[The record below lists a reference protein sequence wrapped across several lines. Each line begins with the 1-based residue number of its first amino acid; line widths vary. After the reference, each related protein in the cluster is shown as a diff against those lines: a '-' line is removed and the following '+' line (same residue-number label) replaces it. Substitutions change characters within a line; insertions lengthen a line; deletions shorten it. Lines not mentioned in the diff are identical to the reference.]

1 MGPGRPARVDR
12 RGPGGGRT
20 VTAVADD
27 TTSPWSGSLA
37 VRILLS
43 AAVLLIALS
52 ILGWIIG
59 VVISVVRAL
68 VVLAAVLAVAWLAV
82 RAIRR

>member
-1 MGPGRPARVDR
+1 M
-12 RGPGGGRT
+12 
-20 VTAVADD
+20 ADD
-27 TTSPWSGSLA
+27 TTSPRSGSLA

-43 AAVLLIALS
+43 AAVLFIALS

-68 VVLAAVLAVAWLAV
+68 VVVAAVLAVAWLAI
-82 RAIRR
+82 RAARR